1 MQSQEPCGSHVA
13 AAATAL
19 SALDRAL
26 LGCQGT
32 ANTLAALGTSRAS
45 RGASRALQP
54 QAIPAGLPGVCS
66 LGPAFLN
73 SEGFAAVHSSI
84 SRKP

>member
-26 LGCQGT
+26 RGRHGT
-32 ANTLAALGTSRAS
+32 ANAPAALGSSRAS
-45 RGASRALQP
+45 RGASRGVQP
-54 QAIPAGLPGVCS
+54 WAIPAGLPGVCS
-66 LGPAFLN
+66 LGPSFLN
-73 SEGFAAVHSSI
+73 SEGFAMVTSSI